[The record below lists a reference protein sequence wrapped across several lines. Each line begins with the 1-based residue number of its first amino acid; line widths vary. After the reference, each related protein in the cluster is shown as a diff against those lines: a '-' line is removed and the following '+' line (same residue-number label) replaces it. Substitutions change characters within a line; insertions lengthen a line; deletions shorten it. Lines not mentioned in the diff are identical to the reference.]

1 MRPRKRIMTTVSVAW
16 MGGGKTSQIPFLFC
30 IAARH
35 LLFLTN
41 CSHKTQLNTDSIHF
55 VPVFLEELGSTS
67 TLGVISKT
75 GGNIFLGILLGVRGV
90 PYGYWLDEQGQGSG
104 KLLFL
109 TCLLVA
115 HLFHFCDVF
124 VVRARCRHIGTE
136 IFLPA
141 REGERERAELR
152 YTYRLIVQAEKSSIA
167 ERGTLVKSIYNKV
180 NETLS

>member
-41 CSHKTQLNTDSIHF
+41 CSHKTQLNTYSIHF
-55 VPVFLEELGSTS
+55 VLVFLEELVLLRPWESF
-67 TLGVISKT
+67 LRRVAISSP
-75 GGNIFLGILLGVRGV
+75 GIRLGVRSV
-90 PYGYWLDEQGQGSG
+90 PRVLVGRARARIRQAS
-104 KLLFL
+104 FL

-136 IFLPA
+136 IFYL
-141 REGERERAELR
+141 RERERAELR
-152 YTYRLIVQAEKSSIA
+152 YTYRLIIQAEQS
-167 ERGTLVKSIYNKV
+167 EVL
-180 NETLS
+180 